1 MNTGKSMSIICATDF
16 SAPSQ
21 AALDA
26 ALDVAKQLGA
36 TRLHLLHVDET
47 IERFAAAT
55 DAEARFAMEYG
66 RLQDEARTLVS
77 TIARESGERSGLEVV
92 PEFRVGSAYLE
103 VVQYATEVHADL
115 IVVGT
120 HGRTGLKRAFM
131 GSVAERIVRHA
142 ACSVLAVKEKAPPAA

>member
-1 MNTGKSMSIICATDF
+1 MNTGKSMTIVCATDF

-66 RLQDEARTLVS
+66 RLQDEARALVS
-77 TIARESGERSGLEVV
+77 TIAREIGERSGLEVV

>member
-1 MNTGKSMSIICATDF
+1 MNTGKSMTIICATDF

-66 RLQDEARTLVS
+66 RLQDEARALVS